1 VVTHKI
7 PSRCP
12 SETLMLFQSK
22 ELLHLFEANENVSR
36 LLLKISEILGYLS
49 GGIYSN
55 SSTVRDPG
63 VGLTSALA
71 VIFLAEDSRVL

>member
-1 VVTHKI
+1 
-7 PSRCP
+7 
-12 SETLMLFQSK
+12 MLFQSK

-49 GGIYSN
+49 RGIYSN

-63 VGLTSALA
+63 VRLTSALA
-71 VIFLAEDSRVL
+71 EIFLAEDSRVL